1 MSKAMRGYGCIMK
14 RVKKNQGGL
23 SQDKPDKKFLGKTK
37 DRKPPKKRLRPANLK
52 LSVTTID

>member
-1 MSKAMRGYGCIMK
+1 MRGYGCIMK